1 MQKKDLD
8 INNEWDD
15 FLQNGY
21 EALLK
26 IPNKDYEY
34 KKLVNEREE
43 IQQNSINQ
51 KEPSS
56 LYISTRTQISFLSR
70 KIDIYKMLSANVFHF
85 NKNYL
90 K

>member
-51 KEPSS
+51 KNCCIIPIRLNRNMSMI
-56 LYISTRTQISFLSR
+56 LRYKKKLFL
-70 KIDIYKMLSANVFHF
+70 IV
-85 NKNYL
+85 
-90 K
+90 